1 MYLLKHP
8 DHYTSHKF
16 RACYWRGYVYEV
28 MQAWT
33 DSENIA
39 EKGKSTVVVA
49 LEDQNHTG
57 QKRVVPVSPVLDY
70 IWRPVEYENTCVY
83 DWIRLNHKRL
93 IPKAEEKSQSLSSL
107 LKMMTV
113 NLKILIMLMNRYQPW
128 TIINWT
134 VIVMKF
140 KGQR

>member
-1 MYLLKHP
+1 
-8 DHYTSHKF
+8 
-16 RACYWRGYVYEV
+16 

-70 IWRPVEYENTCVY
+70 ISG
-83 DWIRLNHKRL
+83 D
-93 IPKAEEKSQSLSSL
+93 
-107 LKMMTV
+107 
-113 NLKILIMLMNRYQPW
+113 
-128 TIINWT
+128 
-134 VIVMKF
+134 
-140 KGQR
+140 